1 METDQK
7 RLVRRTFNDEF
18 MKFVNE
24 VQSLFPDDKFIE
36 KSRDG
41 LELLKK
47 TNPKLVIKIWK
58 EYIVDCYISEIEKG
72 ELDFFINKDYRNDI
86 NQAISDSNNIIKS
99 IDRLREPVRNMGAS
113 NQATA
118 MKYIQQLSKLCQL
131 YFM

>member
-1 METDQK
+1 METEQK
-7 RLVRRTFNDEF
+7 RFIRKTFNDEF

-24 VQSLFPDDKFIE
+24 VQSLFPDDKFIK

-47 TNPKLVIKIWK
+47 ANPKLVIKIWK
-58 EYIVDCYISEIEKG
+58 EYIVDRYISEIEKG
-72 ELDFFINKDYRNDI
+72 ELDFFINKDYNTDVSQANNANTIIESI
-86 NQAISDSNNIIKS
+86 N
-99 IDRLREPVRNMGAS
+99 RLREPVRNMGES

-131 YFM
+131 YFT

>member
-1 METDQK
+1 MENHQK
-7 RLVRRTFNDEF
+7 RLVRKTFNDEF

-24 VQSLFPDDKFIE
+24 VHTLFPDDKAI
-36 KSRDG
+36 KKARDG

-58 EYIVDCYISEIEKG
+58 EYIVDCYKIEIERG
-72 ELDFFINKDYRNDI
+72 ELDFFINKDYTNDVSNASNAGSIMEFI
-86 NQAISDSNNIIKS
+86 N
-99 IDRLREPVRNMGAS
+99 RLREPIRNMGAS

-118 MKYIQQLSKLCQL
+118 MKYIQQLTKLCQL

>member
-7 RLVRRTFNDEF
+7 RFVRKTFNDEF

-24 VQSLFPDDKFIE
+24 VHSLFPDDKFIK

-47 TNPKLVIKIWK
+47 ANPKLVIKIWK
-58 EYIVDCYISEIEKG
+58 EYIVDRYISEIEKG
-72 ELDFFINKDYRNDI
+72 ELDFFINKDYNTDVSQASNANTIIESI
-86 NQAISDSNNIIKS
+86 N
-99 IDRLREPVRNMGAS
+99 RLREPVRNMGES